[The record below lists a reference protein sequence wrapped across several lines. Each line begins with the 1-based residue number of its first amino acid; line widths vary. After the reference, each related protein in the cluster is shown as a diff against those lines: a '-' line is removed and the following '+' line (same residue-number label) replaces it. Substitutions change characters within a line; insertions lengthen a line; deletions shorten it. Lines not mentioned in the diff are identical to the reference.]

1 MKTIKYISSILLLL
15 IISCTSENEFDI
27 VKIPT
32 IEPKF
37 GINTYATIDNYKTV
51 EGIELEVDTTRDLRL
66 MHGNPENITDEV
78 DGLITWQYLSDGIG
92 FEVNATTDIVEKVY
106 LYSTLYQDYSNN
118 YIYQIQEDLTGMP
131 LGTMKA
137 MQIVDN
143 VDNTIIPVNGTIR
156 EATGGEVNGVYYYD
170 YEGIGRFIYISD
182 SIDNKEGFVA
192 QIIIGA
198 VDPVIVEDPDILYV
212 ASTAGEQKFTV
223 GKQASDDLGLDIAAI
238 TSATGS
244 IVENNAFIGLSAPLI
259 TDNDVTG
266 TFTFTLSTDSATSI
280 NADLTLDIG
289 KRKGIS
295 TVGRVN
301 VTGGA
306 TYPEM
311 DFNFASEGSATGTE
325 GKLIEFGEISLI
337 SGTNLTIIV
346 TLTSMTHVEST
357 QTGIFRLENVIVTG
371 M

>member
-1 MKTIKYISSILLLL
+1 MKTIKYISAILLLL
-15 IISCTSENEFDI
+15 IISCTSENEFDL

-37 GINTYATIDNYKTV
+37 GVNTYATIDDYKTV
-51 EGIELEVDTTRDLRL
+51 EGIELEVDTTKDLRL
-66 MHGNPENITDEV
+66 THGNPENITDEV

-92 FEVNATTDIVEKVY
+92 FEVNATTDIIQKVY

-118 YIYQIQEDLTGMP
+118 YIHQIQEDLADLF
-131 LGTMKA
+131 LGTIIIS
-137 MQIVDN
+137 QVVDN
-143 VDNTIIPVNGTIR
+143 IDNTIIPTNGTIQ
-156 EATGGEVNGVYYYD
+156 EATGGEANGVYYYD

-182 SIDNKEGFVA
+182 SIDNMEGLVT

-198 VDPVIVEDPDILYV
+198 VDPVVVEESDILYV
-212 ASTAGEQKFTV
+212 VNTAGEQTFTV
-223 GKQASDDLGLDIAAI
+223 GQQAADDLGLDIAAI
-238 TSATGS
+238 TSTTGS
-244 IVENNAFIGLSAPLI
+244 IVENNSFIGLAAPLI

-295 TVGRVN
+295 TVGTVN

-306 TYPEM
+306 TYPEVA
-311 DFNFASEGSATGTE
+311 FNFASEGSAAGTE

-337 SGTNLTIIV
+337 AGTNLTITV